1 MKRITTATSRDLSH
15 GRRDLFRALPVG
27 AVALIT
33 GATPSVDAG
42 AVGATTGANT
52 SVNAGIHAFKL
63 YTGPDSRSHVLEGT
77 IDQMDRTDVVALHF

>member
-1 MKRITTATSRDLSH
+1 M
-15 GRRDLFRALPVG
+15 
-27 AVALIT
+27 
-33 GATPSVDAG
+33 AG
-42 AVGATTGANT
+42 AISVSRLARWGCRSDYGCNPFGGCWHRWRDDRANT